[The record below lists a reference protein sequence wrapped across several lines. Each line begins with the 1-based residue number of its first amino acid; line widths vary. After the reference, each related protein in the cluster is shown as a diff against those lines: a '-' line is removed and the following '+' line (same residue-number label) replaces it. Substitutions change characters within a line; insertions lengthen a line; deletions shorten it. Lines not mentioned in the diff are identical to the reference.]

1 MKVLHVVGFC
11 VDKTLKLEFKWRRY
25 EIRTHWSKCKRETEK
40 EYSWNIL
47 KSAPLDIQECECIFG
62 FWRDRK
68 YFRVACEKG
77 FMLVS
82 TVHAYG
88 VE

>member
-1 MKVLHVVGFC
+1 MDRGNRSDRGTCGLN
-11 VDKTLKLEFKWRRY
+11 KWRSCSDLWLELNKWRKY
-25 EIRTHWSKCKRETEK
+25 KRKEK